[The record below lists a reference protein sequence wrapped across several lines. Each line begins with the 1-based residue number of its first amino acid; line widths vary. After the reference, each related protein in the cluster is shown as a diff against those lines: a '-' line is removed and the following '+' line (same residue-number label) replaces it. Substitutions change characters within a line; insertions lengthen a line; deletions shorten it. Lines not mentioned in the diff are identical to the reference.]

1 MKKDRY
7 NNLGFAMHLAA
18 ISVELDN
25 VKITP
30 VSYDTGVRQT
40 IKTLKIGHWQ
50 TRLLEKS
57 SKKLNKDIRITL
69 DKSESKNVIFNVYVL
84 GGGFYRKGLY
94 ICTDLKYEL
103 IDNKI

>member
-7 NNLGFAMHLAA
+7 DNLGFALRVAA
-18 ISVELDN
+18 MSVELDN

-30 VSYDTGVRQT
+30 VSYDIGVRQT
-40 IKTLKIGHWQ
+40 IKTLKIGDWQ
-50 TRLLEKS
+50 KRLLEKS
-57 SKKLNKDIRITL
+57 SKILNKDIRNTL
-69 DKSESKNVIFNVYVL
+69 DKSDSKKVTFNVYVL
-84 GGGFYRKGLY
+84 GGLFYRKGLY